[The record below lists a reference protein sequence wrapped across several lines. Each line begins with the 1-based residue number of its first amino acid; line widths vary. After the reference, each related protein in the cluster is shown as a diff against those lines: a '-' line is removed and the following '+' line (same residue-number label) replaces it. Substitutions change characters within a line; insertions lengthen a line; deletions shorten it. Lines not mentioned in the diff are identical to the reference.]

1 VSFLRVWFLGII
13 NPSRMF
19 GELKSKHAPQWGL
32 WAVLVSS
39 IVSSFTTFL
48 PLYMLGRVP
57 FSPSNLSILPADQ
70 YYRAQTIFFPVF
82 ALAVWLLTSSVAN
95 VILRLSGKEANFD
108 QILNIVGIS
117 GLVFMPVDWLWDWT
131 AIALN
136 WYQMT
141 AMAIVH
147 SAFALWEIA
156 LITVGFMKILRL
168 KPLPSAGLATIMVA
182 ISISLATIFVR

>member
-1 VSFLRVWFLGII
+1 MSFLRVWFLGII

-19 GELKSKHAPQWGL
+19 DELKGKLAPQWGL

-39 IVSSFTTFL
+39 IVSSLTTFL
-48 PLYMLGRVP
+48 PLYMLRRVP
-57 FSPSNLSILPADQ
+57 FSPSSLSILPTDQ
-70 YYRAQTIFFPVF
+70 YYRAQMFFFPVF
-82 ALAVWLLTSSVAN
+82 ALAVWLLISGITHI
-95 VILRLSGKEANFD
+95 ILRLTSKVNSFD

-141 AMAIVH
+141 AMSIVH
-147 SAFALWEIA
+147 SIFALWEIA
-156 LITVGFMKILRL
+156 LITAGFIKILRL
-168 KPLPSAGLATIMVA
+168 KPLPSAGLSTIMVA
-182 ISISLATIFVR
+182 VSISLATIFVR

>member
-1 VSFLRVWFLGII
+1 MSFLRAWFLGVI

-19 GELKSKHAPQWGL
+19 GELKSKPAPQWGL

-39 IVSSFTTFL
+39 IVSSLTTFL
-48 PLYMLGRVP
+48 PLYILGRVP
-57 FSPSNLSILPADQ
+57 FSRSILSILPTDQ
-70 YYRAQTIFFPVF
+70 YYRAQVFFFPVF
-82 ALAVWLLTSSVAN
+82 ALAVWLLMSGVAH
-95 VILRLSGKEANFD
+95 VILRLSNKEGNFD
-108 QILNIVGIS
+108 QILNIAGIS

-147 SAFALWEIA
+147 SIFALWQVV
-156 LITVGFMKILRL
+156 LITIGFKKILQL
-168 KPLPSAGLATIMVA
+168 KPMFGAALAIVMVAVSITLAT
-182 ISISLATIFVR
+182 LFVR